1 MQNETIYKN
10 IKKEKFMKQIQSNL
24 LGVLI
29 ALAGIFVI
37 IYISFFS
44 TVIKDSFLHE
54 TNRKFHIAEK
64 LHMTDEDLDAV
75 TTSMVS
81 FVMGKN
87 DVLQVEVTMEG
98 IQRGFFN
105 EKEIVH
111 IEDVRDLIQNLHVFI
126 VMCGVIF
133 CIGTFY
139 LWRKGKLIYLAKGY
153 FVGLLLILA
162 LVLLV
167 GVFVITDI
175 TAVINGFHYLFFDND
190 LWIMNPMTDKVV
202 YLFTEDMYLD
212 AIIRIGSCLG
222 GMLFIT
228 TIGATIILKKSKK

>member
-1 MQNETIYKN
+1 
-10 IKKEKFMKQIQSNL
+10 MKQIQSNL

-37 IYISFFS
+37 IYISFFA
-44 TVIKDSFLHE
+44 TVVKDSFLHE
-54 TNRKFHIAEK
+54 TNRKLHIAEY
-64 LHMTDEDLDAV
+64 LQMSDEDLDAV

-81 FVMGKN
+81 FVMGKQ
-87 DVLQVEVTMEG
+87 DTLQIQVEMAG

-111 IEDVRDLIQNLHVFI
+111 IEDVRDLIQNLRIFI
-126 VMCGVIF
+126 VVCGVLF

-162 LVLLV
+162 LVFLV
-167 GVFVITDI
+167 GVLAITDI

-190 LWIMNPMTDKVV
+190 LWIMNPTTDKVV

-222 GMLFIT
+222 GLLFIT
-228 TIGATIILKKSKK
+228 TISAIIILKKAREL